1 MYLWQVSV
9 ALLRSLTRMVNVSNL
24 YTCISLNN
32 HLWIIRPT
40 LTDLSPDDYNQAL
53 HYFPFTVYL
62 DRCNGICTSFDEQ
75 TGKICVPNIA
85 HVVNINVVSMITRIN
100 ESKACRCEFA
110 VRSESTKTVLINFGN
125 KKQPVN

>member
-1 MYLWQVSV
+1 M

-62 DRCNGICTSFDEQ
+62 DRCNGIC
-75 TGKICVPNIA
+75 VPNIA

-100 ESKACRCEFA
+100 ESKACRCELA